1 MERRTI
7 KFNIKN
13 FLEDYM
19 YCIESK
25 DLECNE
31 ELLEVITR
39 NYTNNPDPTVKQ
51 GIRNYIK
58 KSDIGNRYP
67 ELLKLIDHF

>member
-19 YCIESK
+19 YCIESE
-25 DLECNE
+25 DSECKE

-39 NYTNNPDPTVKQ
+39 NYTNNTNPTVKQ
-51 GIRNYIK
+51 GIRNYIE
-58 KSDIGNRYP
+58 KSEISRRYP
-67 ELLKLIDHF
+67 ELLRLIDHF